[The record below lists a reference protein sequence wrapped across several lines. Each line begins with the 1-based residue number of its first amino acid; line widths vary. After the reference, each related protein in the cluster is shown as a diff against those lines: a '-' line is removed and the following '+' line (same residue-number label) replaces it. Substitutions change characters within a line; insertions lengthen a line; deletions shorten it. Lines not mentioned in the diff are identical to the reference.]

1 MLLLGCGSRGWLWG
15 SCPVRRRWRRGRAGD
30 GGFFGQVAA
39 DEPVGVFVGS
49 SLPGAVGVSEEH
61 LHAGVVGEALVAGHF
76 PALVPGQCAHR
87 SVGQALDAACERVTD
102 LVCFAPQGQGDDD
115 QVAGGALDQGRCSR
129 WLRLGR

>member
-1 MLLLGCGSRGWLWG
+1 MGGGNEFVECLGGGRVAEVGSGAVARLVGDGVEVG
-15 SCPVRRRWRRGRAGD
+15 SVAGD
-30 GGFFGQVAA
+30 GGSCGQVAA

-87 SVGQALDAACERVTD
+87 PLGQALDAAGERAGPGRP
-102 LVCFAPQGQGDDD
+102 CAPG
-115 QVAGGALDQGRCSR
+115 AGRR
-129 WLRLGR
+129 